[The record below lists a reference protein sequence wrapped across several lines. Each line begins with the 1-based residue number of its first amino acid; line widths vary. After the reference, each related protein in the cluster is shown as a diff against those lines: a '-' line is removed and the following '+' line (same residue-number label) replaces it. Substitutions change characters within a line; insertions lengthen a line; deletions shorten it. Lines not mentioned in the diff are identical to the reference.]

1 MHGEK
6 GATHGKAQSM
16 PFISFCHHLPLCLIQ
31 PWRKISGLAGDT
43 RFCYLSGCSERRR
56 GNAPFGQK
64 YSRSVEK
71 SRDQYRGGV
80 TLILL
85 GVVGLFLPVLQGILL
100 IIGGLGLLS
109 ISNSGLRKWIADL
122 EKRYHSQG
130 LGFKKIKMKTLPRRK
145 LSHNYRNGRLEKGT
159 NYDR

>member
-1 MHGEK
+1 MRKGPPTGKHNPCHSSLSAIICRSALSSPGEK
-6 GATHGKAQSM
+6 SADLQQTLRSAIFLVVQKEGEETRPLVRNTPGLLKKVV
-16 PFISFCHHLPLCLIQ
+16 ISI
-31 PWRKISGLAGDT
+31 
-43 RFCYLSGCSERRR
+43 
-56 GNAPFGQK
+56 
-64 YSRSVEK
+64 
-71 SRDQYRGGV
+71 GGV
-80 TLILL
+80 TVILL

-100 IIGGLGLLS
+100 IIAGLGLLS